1 MTEMVRLKE
10 IEIRNFKNVGYG
22 KAHFAEH
29 VADYKTSFLGIYGQ
43 NGSGKTTLIDAVEL
57 LKYMMCGRKISRKYA
72 DYVQK
77 NKDHA
82 ELSFRFSI
90 CREEKVYDVLYSF
103 HLYAEKAN
111 LDHENT
117 DPSMIETALVPM
129 IRNETLSFAMKSD
142 ARNYSFQKLMSTE
155 NTDTLLPLNKRK
167 ELVGNNRK
175 AVTDL
180 LVSRQLTSGDSRS
193 FLFSAELLRQIRD
206 NCKNPVYLDLIE
218 SLVHFANYE
227 LFIINKADSSIVSLN
242 ALPLSFSFTDKKRHS
257 YFGTLPVNI
266 DKPTAV
272 PLEQYH
278 IAEQVISGM
287 NVVLEQLVPG
297 LTIQVKNLG
306 NQLDEKGN
314 TLVTI
319 EMVSCRDDVEIPLKY
334 ESDGI
339 KKIIS
344 VLELLIA
351 VYNRSSITVAIDE
364 LDAGIFE
371 YLLGEM
377 LRIISENGKGQLIFT
392 SHNLRPLETLNKNFI
407 LFTTANPDNRYIR
420 LTNIKTT
427 NNLRD
432 YYYRD
437 IQVGLQSEEVY
448 DQTDNFDIA
457 LAFKK
462 AGDAFDA

>member
-1 MTEMVRLKE
+1 MRNIVRLKE
-10 IEIRNFKNVGYG
+10 IELHNFKNVGYG
-22 KAHFAEH
+22 SVRIADQ
-29 VADYKTSFLGIYGQ
+29 VADYKSSFLGIYGQ

-57 LKYMMCGRKISRKYA
+57 LKIMMCGRKLNEKYA

-90 CREEKVYDVLYSF
+90 VEDEKSFEAVYRF
-103 HLYAEKAN
+103 RLYAEKAN
-111 LDHENT
+111 TDHENT
-117 DPSMIETALVPM
+117 DSSMIETRSVPVV
-129 IRNETLSFAMKSD
+129 RNETLSFSMKSMK
-142 ARNYSFQKLMSTE
+142 RNYSFQKLMSTD
-155 NTDTLLPLNKRK
+155 NTDTLLPVNKRK
-167 ELVGNNRK
+167 ELVGNNRQNIM
-175 AVTDL
+175 DL
-180 LVSRQLTSGDSRS
+180 LVNRQVTSNDSRS
-193 FLFSAELLRQIRD
+193 FLFSAELLKQIRE
-206 NCKNPVYLDLIE
+206 NCKNKIYTDLIE
-218 SLVHFANYE
+218 SLVWFANYE

-266 DKPTAV
+266 NKPTAI
-272 PLEQYH
+272 PAEQYH
-278 IAEQVISGM
+278 IVEQVINGM
-287 NVVLEQLVPG
+287 NVVLTQLVPG
-297 LTIQVKNLG
+297 LTIRAKNLG

-314 TLVTI
+314 TLVI
-319 EMVSCRDDVEIPLKY
+319 LELVSCRDHVEIPLKY

-407 LFTTANPDNRYIR
+407 VFTTANSDNRYIR
-420 LTNIKTT
+420 LTNVKAT

-432 YYYRD
+432 FYYRD
-437 IQVGLQSEEVY
+437 IQLGLQSEEVY
-448 DQTDNFDIA
+448 EQTNNFDIA

-462 AGDAFDA
+462 AGDAFEA

>member
-1 MTEMVRLKE
+1 MVRLKE
-10 IEIRNFKNVGYG
+10 IEISNFKNVGHG
-22 KAHFAEH
+22 KVHFADH

-57 LKYMMCGRKISRKYA
+57 LKYVMCGRRLNRKYA

-77 NKDHA
+77 NKEYA
-82 ELSFRFSI
+82 ELSFCFSI
-90 CREEKVYDVLYSF
+90 CTKERAYDVVYRF
-103 HLYAEKAN
+103 QLYAEKASS
-111 LDHENT
+111 DHENT
-117 DPSMIETALVPM
+117 DSSEIETHLVPV
-129 IRNETLSFAMKSD
+129 IRNETLSFSMKSE
-142 ARNYSFQKLMSTE
+142 AENCSFQKLMSTE
-155 NTDTLLPLNKRK
+155 KTDTLLPANKRK
-167 ELVGNNRK
+167 ELVGNKRK
-175 AVTDL
+175 AVTEL
-180 LVSRQLTSGDSRS
+180 LVNRQMTANDSRS

-206 NCKNPVYLDLIE
+206 NCKNDIYREVIE
-218 SLVHFANYE
+218 SLVRFANYE
-227 LFIINKADSSIVSLN
+227 LFIINKADSGIISLN

-257 YFGTLPVNI
+257 YSGTLPVNI

-272 PLEQYH
+272 PVEQYH
-278 IAEQVISGM
+278 IVEQVITGM

-314 TLVTI
+314 NLVI
-319 EMVSCRDDVEIPLKY
+319 LEMVSCRDHVEIPLKY

-344 VLELLIA
+344 VLELLIV

-407 LFTTANPDNRYIR
+407 VFTTANPDNRYIR

-437 IQVGLQSEEVY
+437 IQLGLQSEEVY